1 MNLKRLSVLLLAW
14 AVISCDP
21 EPPAEP
27 APPQERVTHG
37 AWSTDANCTQTAPGY
52 PYACCKPAFSV
63 VARFTC
69 QVGVDI
75 NDGSYDTED
84 GEVPCVQD
92 PSNLRAGRTS
102 FVTLTCTDSYPYSSQ
117 CYTTVTVIDETAPV
131 LTLEGDP
138 SVTVDCGSGYSAPE
152 PGARAQDPCEGDLTS
167 SVQQSGEVDSSRPA
181 VYTITYTVENSKG
194 RRAEPVTRQITVQDI
209 DAPKVTCPP
218 VIELKAGSDGWAT
231 LSPPESV
238 RATDICSLAM
248 WEDLPGSRFTVGEHV
263 LKYKARDAA
272 GNLGECTTTLT
283 VTPAS
288 SEPIPDPLP
297 SDPLPSDPP
306 LPDRAKLGGGC
317 GAAPATQTSLPVVL
331 MALAALGTRLAA
343 RRSRSPSPITR
354 WLLFGG
360 VLMSAPASAQPEPES
375 MPSFDLERL
384 KLNPSGLGS
393 WVMGTGELL
402 PAGGYRVSLAG
413 HYENQPLI
421 LYEDGSQLGVMVRHR
436 ITTVLSAAVGLWDRV
451 ELGAQLPLLL
461 SQQGDDLTERGV
473 PTPQSGPAPGT
484 PLFTVRLRLLA
495 ERHKDPLD
503 LAVGVNAG
511 PAVGSASALA
521 RELSATPSFML
532 GRRFGPVRA
541 ALDAGIL
548 LRPKQILTDD
558 KNIQD
563 ELGHA
568 LRFGAGLASA
578 AEGFGGEL
586 AAISSVPLRRE
597 GYSLEVLGG
606 LRLPVGKLLE
616 VHSLAGLGMGTAPGT
631 PQFRVLLGMSLG
643 KAARSVEPEPIAPED
658 QDVDNDGILNHADA
672 CPDEPGP
679 ASNRGC
685 PIKDS
690 DGDGVVDDLDKCP
703 EQKGIVQNYG
713 CPPQDT
719 DGDTVSD
726 HLDNC
731 VKIPGPPSNQGC
743 PATMRQWVII
753 QRNRIKIDG
762 TIYFDYNKDTIQ
774 PKSFPLLDQVA
785 YVLIEH
791 PEIVSIS
798 IEGHTD
804 SDGTNEYNLDLS
816 RRRASAVRAYLQRQ
830 SVARERMSIQG
841 FGEERP
847 LESNDTDEGRAV
859 NRRVEFITRY
869 ASDAP

>member
-27 APPQERVTHG
+27 LAPQERVTHG
-37 AWSTDANCTQTAPGY
+37 EWITTTTCTQTAPNY
-52 PYACCKPAFSV
+52 PYACCRSGLV
-63 VARFTC
+63 VTAKTTC
-69 QVGVDI
+69 EVVVDI
-75 NDGSYDTED
+75 NDGSHSSAG
-84 GEVPCVQD
+84 GEFLCVQD
-92 PSNLRAGRTS
+92 PASPLPGSPSRNLFVKLKCTES
-102 FVTLTCTDSYPYSSQ
+102 FPYPYPYSYSSE
-117 CYTTVTVIDETAPV
+117 CDATVIVRDEIVPV
-131 LTLEGDP
+131 LTLEGPP
-138 SVTVDCGSGYSAPE
+138 SETLDCSRLGYSD
-152 PGARAQDPCEGDLTS
+152 PGARALDPCEGDLTS
-167 SVQQSGEVDSSRPA
+167 SVQRSGEVNTSQPGL
-181 VYTITYTVENSKG
+181 YTIKYEVENSKG

-218 VIELKAGSDGWAT
+218 VIELQAESDGWAT
-231 LSPPESV
+231 LLPPDSV
-238 RATDICSLAM
+238 RATDFCSLAM
-248 WEDLPGSRFTVGEHV
+248 WEDLPGSRFTVGEHA

-272 GNLGECTTTLT
+272 GNLGECTTTLR
-283 VTPAS
+283 VTRAS
-288 SEPIPDPLP
+288 SEPPPPPPPPPQALP
-297 SDPLPSDPP
+297 R
-306 LPDRAKLGGGC
+306 DRAKLGGGC

-331 MALAALGTRLAA
+331 MALVALGIRLAA
-343 RRSRSPSPITR
+343 RRSRSSSPMAR

-360 VLMSAPASAQPEPES
+360 VLMSAPASAEPI
-375 MPSFDLERL
+375 PAFDLERL

-413 HYENQPLI
+413 HYENKPLI

-461 SQQGDDLTERGV
+461 SQRGDNLTDRDV

-521 RELSATPSFML
+521 RELNATPSVML

-548 LRPKQILTDD
+548 LRPKQILTHDE
-558 KNIQD
+558 NIQD

-586 AAISSVPLRRE
+586 AAISSVPLKRE

-631 PQFRVLLGMSLG
+631 PRFRVLLGMSFG
-643 KAARSVEPEPIAPED
+643 KAARSDDPEPMAPED
-658 QDVDNDGILNHADA
+658 QDRDKDGILNHVDE

-679 ASNRGC
+679 ASNSGC

-690 DGDGVVDDLDKCP
+690 DGDGVVDGLDKCP

-743 PATMRQWVII
+743 PTNMRQWVII

-762 TIYFDYNKDTIQ
+762 TIYFDYDKDTIQ
-774 PKSFPLLDQVA
+774 SKSFPLLDQVA
-785 YVLIEH
+785 YVLVEH

-804 SDGTNEYNLDLS
+804 SDGTNAYNLDLS
-816 RRRASAVRAYLQRQ
+816 RRRANAVRQYLHRQ
-830 SVARERMSIQG
+830 GVARERMSIQG

-869 ASDAP
+869 ASDVP